1 MDNNQLNSEV
11 SVVEAP
17 RKMNKMS
24 KKTRDTLVGYSF
36 IGIWIIGFLVF
47 MMIPVVNSVRYSFS
61 IVKMD
66 GDEGIILTPFGLK
79 NFTNIFQV
87 PEGIA
92 FTEAL
97 IDFSK
102 QLIVQ
107 VPIIIVFSII
117 IAILLNQPIKC
128 RALFRGIFFLPV
140 IISSGP
146 VIQELTSQGAGGTN
160 LMANMG
166 FTTMIESVLGPT
178 IAEPIN
184 DLFSK
189 IIIIFWFS
197 GVQILIMLAGIQ
209 KMDKQVYE
217 AAHVDGAGGWEIFWK
232 ITLPSLKSLIFVST
246 IYTIV
251 LLSSFSNNEV
261 IKQIKGNMFAT
272 DITYGYGFASAMAWV
287 YMLVMAIFIIIV
299 CLLLLPRDKKR
310 GAK

>member
-1 MDNNQLNSEV
+1 MDNQQLNSEV
-11 SVVEAP
+11 SVAEAP

-24 KKTRDTLVGYSF
+24 KKTRDTLVGFSF

-47 MMIPVVNSVRYSFS
+47 MMIPVVDSVRYSFS
-61 IVKMD
+61 IVKMGSD
-66 GDEGIILTPFGLK
+66 GIILTPFGVQ
-79 NFTNIFQV
+79 NFVNIFSV
-87 PEGIA
+87 PEGIE

-97 IDFSK
+97 IQFTKD
-102 QLIVQ
+102 LVIQ

-166 FTTMIESVLGPT
+166 FTTMIESVLGPA

-287 YMLVMAIFIIIV
+287 YMFVMAIFIIIV

-310 GAK
+310 GAR

>member
-1 MDNNQLNSEV
+1 MENKNLDSQV
-11 SVVEAP
+11 SQIEQP
-17 RKMNKMS
+17 RKMKKMS

-47 MMIPVVNSVRYSFS
+47 MLIPVVNSVIYSFS
-61 IVKMD
+61 VVKI
-66 GDEGIILTPFGLK
+66 ESTGIKITPNGTK
-79 NFTNIFQV
+79 NFLNIFQA
-87 PEGIA
+87 PEGLA

-97 IDFSK
+97 LGFAK
-102 QLIVQ
+102 ELIIQ

-128 RALFRGIFFLPV
+128 RGLFRAVFFLPV

-146 VIQELTSQGAGGTN
+146 VINELVTQGAGGAS
-160 LMANMG
+160 LMSSMG
-166 FTTMIESVLGPT
+166 FTTMLEDLLGPT
-178 IAEPIN
+178 LAEPITG
-184 DLFSK
+184 LFSD

-217 AAHVDGAGGWEIFWK
+217 AAHVDGAGSWEIFWK
-232 ITLPSLKSLIFVST
+232 ITLPSLKALIFVST

-251 LLSSFSNNEV
+251 LLSTFSNNEV
-261 IKQIKGNMFAT
+261 IVQIKNNMFAT
-272 DITYGYGFASAMAWV
+272 DANFGYGFASAMSWI
-287 YMLVMAIFIIIV
+287 YMLVMALFIILV
-299 CLLLLPRDKKR
+299 CVVLLPRDKKR

>member
-1 MDNNQLNSEV
+1 MENKNLDSQV
-11 SVVEAP
+11 SQIEQP
-17 RKMNKMS
+17 RKMKKMS

-47 MMIPVVNSVRYSFS
+47 MLIPVVNSVIYSFS
-61 IVKMD
+61 VVKI
-66 GDEGIILTPFGLK
+66 ESTGIKITPNGTK
-79 NFTNIFQV
+79 NFLNIFQA
-87 PEGIA
+87 PEGLA

-97 IDFSK
+97 IGFAK
-102 QLIVQ
+102 ELIVQ

-128 RALFRGIFFLPV
+128 RGLFRAVFFLPV

-146 VIQELTSQGAGGTN
+146 VINELVTQGAGGAS
-160 LMANMG
+160 LMTSMG
-166 FTTMIESVLGPT
+166 FTTMLEDLLGPSL
-178 IAEPIN
+178 AEPITG
-184 DLFSK
+184 LFSD

-217 AAHVDGAGGWEIFWK
+217 AAHVDGAGAWEIFWK
-232 ITLPSLKSLIFVST
+232 ITLPSLQTLIFIST

-251 LLSSFSNNEV
+251 LLSTFSTNEV
-261 IKQIKGNMFAT
+261 ILQIKSNMFSINL
-272 DITYGYGFASAMAWV
+272 DEGYGYASAMAWI
-287 YMLVMAIFIIIV
+287 YMGVMALIIALV
-299 CLLLLPRDKKR
+299 CLVLIPREKKR